1 MKKIASLFCIILV
14 LSGCIA
20 KTISLDEINTNLS
33 SSNPNISIYY
43 DHNID
48 GYTDFSETAITSD
61 SFKDASKSDK
71 PELLD
76 EMYYERVR
84 RYEEWI
90 LPQYDKMIQEL
101 TSAKYEEIDY
111 ISGTYGLL
119 MIIENK
125 DNGYKLYIYKDNKIK
140 IIDGD
145 DTTSYQAKD
154 RLEYTYSL
162 LDDFADK
169 ITDFFTQMRKELSN
183 AQ

>member
-1 MKKIASLFCIILV
+1 MKKIASVLFIILV

-43 DHNID
+43 VHNID
-48 GYTDFSETAITSD
+48 AYTDFSETAITSD

-125 DNGYKLYIYKDNKIK
+125 DNGYKLY
-140 IIDGD
+140 
-145 DTTSYQAKD
+145 
-154 RLEYTYSL
+154 L
-162 LDDFADK
+162 
-169 ITDFFTQMRKELSN
+169 
-183 AQ
+183 